1 MVCQI
6 LMSEPLRSGSNH
18 SGVPQG
24 IDTLLGIAKLPEE
37 LFRIL
42 SKLGSRVGW
51 SRVSRFDGG
60 IEGPIVSIIFQGDG
74 LNSSFITDK
83 RIFKGCL
90 KIMDRSS
97 GDLPG
102 KDFEPFRGVF
112 FCRTPSSISRMIFR
126 CSSLPLKSLK
136 RPSRDQSS
144 RSRASHKA
152 GQNFSLLHMR

>member
-1 MVCQI
+1 
-6 LMSEPLRSGSNH
+6 MSEPLRSGSNH

-24 IDTLLGIAKLPEE
+24 IDTLLGIAKFPKE
-37 LFRIL
+37 LLGIL

-60 IEGPIVSIIFQGDG
+60 IKGPIVSIIFQGDG

-97 GDLPG
+97 WD
-102 KDFEPFRGVF
+102 
-112 FCRTPSSISRMIFR
+112 
-126 CSSLPLKSLK
+126 SLM
-136 RPSRDQSS
+136 S
-144 RSRASHKA
+144 RSSS
-152 GQNFSLLHMR
+152 G